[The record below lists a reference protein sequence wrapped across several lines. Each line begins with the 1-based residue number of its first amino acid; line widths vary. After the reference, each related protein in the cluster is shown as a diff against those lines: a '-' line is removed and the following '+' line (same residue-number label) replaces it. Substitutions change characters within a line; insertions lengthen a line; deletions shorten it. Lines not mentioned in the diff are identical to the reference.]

1 MTRIHGALDGWRS
14 GLGLRSPDDAEGRSA
29 SALPSALALGVV
41 AAVLLALGASVPVV
55 TGAAPGFPSAPLL
68 IALALAPMAVVVVF
82 LLRGMT
88 KAAAGV
94 LAGAAAL
101 VPGRLAIDLEF
112 LIDPSA
118 TGRPELYRP
127 LVFAL
132 PGPAAGIWLL
142 LAGLVATAAAGAF
155 AVAVGRSRPESR
167 DGGRARMVTGLLGA
181 VVAAMGVV
189 MTPFSSDDA
198 FLPVG
203 SAFERPAAVLAGCLL
218 LAFALPVAAALSSTS
233 AAETARGG
241 LLGLAVG
248 TAALGLPNLVAAS
261 TVSGLHPSP
270 GPVFVLVGTGV
281 LVIAAFL
288 RGGRKAGF
296 AAGPMD
302 EGSEAG
308 VASLPGS
315 SRLRVATG
323 VLGLATM
330 LTAFVGALTPQV
342 EVAGGIPGPQS
353 PSRWLLLAAGLLV
366 GVPAV
371 TLFVPRLAANFRPVL
386 SVAWAGVA
394 LAATA
399 VLTTAITASE
409 LGAGLGP
416 GPGVPWTAVAVV
428 CAASTACCS
437 VVAGMVER
445 DDEEEGTDQAPG
457 PNLLT
462 PLLAGGI
469 LAIGAF
475 GTPAIV
481 AADYTEPAL
490 WPAFGTPSWGLLI
503 ALLTV
508 AGACLLAP
516 RCRPARAAALLAG
529 AAGVAAL
536 RVVAVPLTAGLIPGA
551 HAGVGWWLAVGC
563 ALALVLAAVT
573 AITGK
578 RLPRAK

>member
-1 MTRIHGALDGWRS
+1 MTRTQGAPGGWRS
-14 GLGLRSPDDAEGRSA
+14 WLGSPSPDDAERQPA
-29 SALPSALALGVV
+29 SALSSALVLGAV
-41 AAVLLALGASVPVV
+41 AAVLLAMGGLVPVV
-55 TGAAPGFPSAPLL
+55 AGASPGFSSVPLL
-68 IALALAPMAVVVVF
+68 IVLALAPLAVVVVF
-82 LLRGMT
+82 LSRGRT

-94 LAGAAAL
+94 LAGVAAL

-118 TGRPELYRP
+118 TSRPELYRP
-127 LVFAL
+127 VVFAL
-132 PGPAAGIWLL
+132 PSPAAGIWLL
-142 LAGLVATAAAGAF
+142 LAGLVATAAAGGF
-155 AVAVGRSRPESR
+155 AVGVARSRPESR
-167 DGGRARMVTGLLGA
+167 DGSRVRMVTGLLGA
-181 VVAAMGVV
+181 VVAAMGV
-189 MTPFSSDDA
+189 MMAPFSSDDA

-203 SAFERPAAVLAGCLL
+203 SAFERPPAVLAGCLL

-248 TAALGLPNLVAAS
+248 TATVALPNLVAAS
-261 TVSGLHPSP
+261 AVSGLGLAP
-270 GPVFVLVGTGV
+270 GPVFVLVGTVG
-281 LVIAAFL
+281 LVIAACL
-288 RGGRKAGF
+288 PGVRKGGF
-296 AAGPMD
+296 AAEPM
-302 EGSEAG
+302 EAGSDAG

-330 LTAFVGALTPQV
+330 LTAFVGALAPQV
-342 EVAGGIPGPQS
+342 EVVGGIPGPQS
-353 PSRWLLLAAGLLV
+353 PSRWLLFAAGLLV
-366 GVPAV
+366 GVPAAAM
-371 TLFVPRLAANFRPVL
+371 FVPRLAANVRPVL
-386 SVAWAGVA
+386 SAGWAGVV

-416 GPGVPWTAVAVV
+416 GPGVPWTAVAIV
-428 CAASTACCS
+428 CAAATACCS

-445 DDEEEGTDQAPG
+445 DDAEEATDQVPG

-462 PLLAGGI
+462 PLFAGGI

-481 AADYTEPAL
+481 GTDYTEPAL
-490 WPAFGTPSWGLLI
+490 WPNFGTPSWGLLI

-529 AAGVAAL
+529 AAGVALL
-536 RVVAVPLTAGLIPGA
+536 RVVALPLTAGLIPGA
-551 HAGVGWWLAVGC
+551 HAGVGWWLAIGC
-563 ALALVLAAVT
+563 AVALVLAAVI
-573 AITGK
+573 AVTGK
-578 RLPRAK
+578 PGRGAK

>member
-1 MTRIHGALDGWRS
+1 MTRTHGALGGWRS
-14 GLGLRSPDDAEGRSA
+14 RLGSRSPDDAEEQLT
-29 SALPSALALGVV
+29 SALPFTLALAAV

-55 TGAAPGFPSAPLL
+55 AGASPGFASAPLL
-68 IALALAPMAVVVVF
+68 IVLALAPMAVVVMF
-82 LLRGMT
+82 LFKGRK

-94 LAGAAAL
+94 LAGTAAL
-101 VPGRLAIDLEF
+101 VPGRLSTDLEF

-118 TGRPELYRP
+118 TARPELYRP
-127 LVFAL
+127 VVFAL
-132 PGPAAGIWLL
+132 PGPAAGVWLL
-142 LAGLVATAAAGAF
+142 LAGLVATAAAGGF
-155 AVAVGRSRPESR
+155 AVGVARSRPESR

-181 VVAAMGVV
+181 VVAAMGVM

-248 TAALGLPNLVAAS
+248 TVTVSVPNVVAAS
-261 TVSGLHPSP
+261 TVPGIGLAP
-270 GPVFVLVGTGV
+270 GPIVVLVGTAA
-281 LVIAAFL
+281 LVAAAFL
-288 RGGRKAGF
+288 RDDRKAGF
-296 AAGPMD
+296 AVESMD
-302 EGSEAG
+302 EGAEAG

-323 VLGLATM
+323 VLGMATM
-330 LTAFVGALTPQV
+330 LTAFVGSLAPQV
-342 EVAGGIPGPQS
+342 EVVGGIPGPQS
-353 PSRWLLLAAGLLV
+353 PSRWLLFVAGLLV
-366 GVPAV
+366 GIPAV
-371 TLFVPRLAANFRPVL
+371 TMFVPRLAARVRPVL
-386 SVAWAGVA
+386 SVGWAGVA
-394 LAATA
+394 VAATA

-416 GPGVPWTAVAVV
+416 GPGVPWTAVALL
-428 CAASTACCS
+428 CAVATACCS

-445 DDEEEGTDQAPG
+445 DDAEESVDRVPG

-490 WPAFGTPSWGLLI
+490 WPNFGTPSWGLLI
-503 ALLTV
+503 ALFTV

-529 AAGVAAL
+529 AAGVVLL
-536 RVVAVPLTAGLIPGA
+536 RVVALPLTAGLLPEA
-551 HAGVGWWLAVGC
+551 HAGVGWWLAAGC
-563 ALALVLAAVT
+563 AVALVLAAVT
-573 AITGK
+573 AVTGK
-578 RLPRAK
+578 PARSAK

>member
-1 MTRIHGALDGWRS
+1 MTRTHGALDGWRS
-14 GLGLRSPDDAEGRSA
+14 WLAPRLPDDADGRLT
-29 SALPSALALGVV
+29 SALRSALALGAV
-41 AAVLLALGASVPVV
+41 AAVLLAAGVTVPVV
-55 TGAAPGFPSAPLL
+55 TGASPGFPSTPLL
-68 IALALAPMAVVVVF
+68 IALALAPMALTVVF
-82 LLRGMT
+82 LFRGRT

-94 LAGAAAL
+94 LAGTAAL

-112 LIDPSA
+112 LVDPSA

-127 LVFAL
+127 VVFAL
-132 PGPAAGIWLL
+132 PAPAAGIWLL

-155 AVAVGRSRPESR
+155 AVGAARSRTENR

-181 VVAAMGVV
+181 VVAAMGV
-189 MTPFSSDDA
+189 MMSPFASDDA

-203 SAFERPAAVLAGCLL
+203 SAFERPTAILAGCLL

-248 TAALGLPNLVAAS
+248 TATLSLPNLVAAL
-261 TVSGLHPSP
+261 TVSGIGMAP
-270 GPVFVLVGTGV
+270 GPVFVLVGTGG

-288 RGGRKAGF
+288 RGDRKAGF
-296 AAGPMD
+296 VSGPME

-308 VASLPGS
+308 MASLPGS
-315 SRLRVATG
+315 SRLRLATG
-323 VLGLATM
+323 VLGLVTM
-330 LTAFVGALTPQV
+330 LTAFVGALAPQV
-342 EVAGGIPGPQS
+342 EVVGGIPGPES
-353 PSRWLLLAAGLLV
+353 PSRWLLFAAGLLI
-366 GVPAV
+366 GIPAV
-371 TLFVPRLAANFRPVL
+371 TMFVPRLAAGVRPVL
-386 SVAWAGVA
+386 SVGWAGVV

-416 GPGVPWTAVAVV
+416 GPGVPWTAVSVV
-428 CAASTACCS
+428 CAVATACCS

-445 DDEEEGTDQAPG
+445 DDEEESVDQVPG

-462 PLLAGGI
+462 PLFAGGI

-475 GTPAIV
+475 GTPAIL
-481 AADYTEPAL
+481 ATDYTEPAL

-529 AAGVAAL
+529 AAGVAVL
-536 RVVAVPLTAGLIPGA
+536 RVAALPLTAGLIPGA
-551 HAGVGWWLAVGC
+551 RAGIGWWLAVGC
-563 ALALVLAAVT
+563 AVALVLAAVT

-578 RLPRAK
+578 PAPGAK